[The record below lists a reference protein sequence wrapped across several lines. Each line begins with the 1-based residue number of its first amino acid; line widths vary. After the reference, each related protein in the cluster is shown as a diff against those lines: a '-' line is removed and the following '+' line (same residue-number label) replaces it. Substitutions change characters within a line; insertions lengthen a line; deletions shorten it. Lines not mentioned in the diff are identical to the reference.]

1 MDLDLLLLRGLLRGL
16 YGFTAFFMCAFF
28 YQRLRYRRNKR
39 RGKSRWGFYPSSASL
54 GNALQ
59 ELQTIAQPQVQYVLE
74 EKLDEPAED
83 DDEAGPDDPTA
94 HLRKQTA
101 RIRRGERIDRLTVRL
116 R

>member
-1 MDLDLLLLRGLLRGL
+1 MDLDLLLMRGLDELAVVFL
-16 YGFTAFFMCAFF
+16 CLFF
-28 YQRLRYRRNKR
+28 YRRFRYRWNKR
-39 RGKSRWGFYPSSASL
+39 RGKSRWGFYPSTAAV

-59 ELQTIAQPQVQYVLE
+59 ELQTMAQPQVQYVLE

-94 HLRKQTA
+94 HLRKQA
-101 RIRRGERIDRLTVRL
+101 KRIRRGERIERLTVRL

>member
-1 MDLDLLLLRGLLRGL
+1 MDFDLLLLRGLYEL
-16 YGFTAFFMCAFF
+16 TAVFLCLFF
-28 YQRLRYRRNKR
+28 YQRFRYRRNKR
-39 RGKSRWGFYPSSASL
+39 RGKSKWGFYPSTAAV

-59 ELQTIAQPQVQYVLE
+59 ELQTMAQPQMQYVLE

-94 HLRKQTA
+94 HLRKQAA